1 MFLHSWVLFP
11 VVAFILCVG
20 CGLLVDRIA
29 GRPLPGALIAPV
41 GMAAVV
47 VIASF
52 FTWPEATA
60 PLTPWALAV
69 AAIAGYVVGWGRLRA
84 SLRRW
89 RHAIWPGVAALL
101 PAGMMSLP
109 VLVTGKAGFTGYG
122 RIVDLAYQIAWAGY
136 LQTGGQG
143 KPDNIG
149 SSFNVIADKLAAIH
163 YPAGGQAALGALS
176 RAAGIDVIWAW
187 QPFMAGLGA
196 VLGLA
201 LYVLLKPAI
210 ADPRLRAVAAGVAA
224 QPTILFSYAMTSGI
238 KELGGVALII
248 LAAALLV
255 LYPPSEGGLRRVVP
269 LSIALAGA
277 VSAFSVGA
285 IPWIGMFA
293 LLLFVSELLRAHA
306 HRVRVVGMWV
316 WMTLLA
322 VVLGLPAVVSGVT
335 IAQIATAGGPE
346 GLGNLAAAVPVWS
359 AAGVWLTPDYRF
371 PIADGGAEVPTII
384 GIVLVLVLAI
394 IGIAWSVRR
403 RLLVYVALGVAGVVA
418 LAYVAR
424 ASATWSDFKAITV
437 TAPFILTLGFVGAA
451 AVGMWR
457 RTVGIALGGLVVVGV
472 LAGNFLFFH
481 GTSFAPYDR
490 LHDLEQIADKYDGQG
505 PSLYPVF
512 EEYSEYLLRD
522 MDASS
527 LSNPAN
533 FDPGWNAQAL
543 PGLQFVRDMDE
554 YKLDYLNSLDTI
566 VLRRD
571 PTSSRPP
578 GNWRLVETTPFHEIW
593 KKVPDAPRIVD
604 HIGFRG
610 DPKARMKAKKPLK
623 PACTMLRTALADAGD
638 DVEVRYA
645 TSPQLVQ
652 FSDPGFVSPGSIPQP
667 PDYVTRTPGEMTGQ
681 VELPV
686 DGDYTIYLRGSV
698 GRKVTVTVDGK
709 EIGDVKWEEAYP
721 GNYMPLGVHDLKA
734 GVHKIVVQRG
744 GGSPLPGTGN
754 EIGSASTT
762 GLVGPLAFLP
772 DQPVKLVTV
781 SKERAQELCEDGR
794 TTMDWMEIVERPS

>member
-490 LHDLEQIADKYDGQG
+490 LHDLEQIAEQVRRPG
-505 PSLYPVF
+505 PVAVPGVRGVQRVPPARHGRIEPLEPGELRPGLERAGAAGPAVRPRHGRVQARLPELAGHDRAAPGSDVEPTARQLAPRRDDAVPRDL
-512 EEYSEYLLRD
+512 EEGPGRAADRRPHRLPRRPEGAHEGEEAPEARVHDAAHRPRGCRGRRRGPLRHV
-522 MDASS
+522 AAARAV
-527 LSNPAN
+527 LRPRLRL
-533 FDPGWNAQAL
+533 PGWI
-543 PGLQFVRDMDE
+543 P
-554 YKLDYLNSLDTI
+554 
-566 VLRRD
+566 
-571 PTSSRPP
+571 SR
-578 GNWRLVETTPFHEIW
+578 
-593 KKVPDAPRIVD
+593 
-604 HIGFRG
+604 
-610 DPKARMKAKKPLK
+610 
-623 PACTMLRTALADAGD
+623 
-638 DVEVRYA
+638 
-645 TSPQLVQ
+645 
-652 FSDPGFVSPGSIPQP
+652 
-667 PDYVTRTPGEMTGQ
+667 
-681 VELPV
+681 
-686 DGDYTIYLRGSV
+686 
-698 GRKVTVTVDGK
+698 
-709 EIGDVKWEEAYP
+709 
-721 GNYMPLGVHDLKA
+721 
-734 GVHKIVVQRG
+734 
-744 GGSPLPGTGN
+744 
-754 EIGSASTT
+754 
-762 GLVGPLAFLP
+762 
-772 DQPVKLVTV
+772 
-781 SKERAQELCEDGR
+781 R
-794 TTMDWMEIVERPS
+794 TT

>member
-1 MFLHSWVLFP
+1 
-11 VVAFILCVG
+11 
-20 CGLLVDRIA
+20 
-29 GRPLPGALIAPV
+29 
-41 GMAAVV
+41 
-47 VIASF
+47 
-52 FTWPEATA
+52 
-60 PLTPWALAV
+60 
-69 AAIAGYVVGWGRLRA
+69 
-84 SLRRW
+84 
-89 RHAIWPGVAALL
+89 
-101 PAGMMSLP
+101 
-109 VLVTGKAGFTGYG
+109 
-122 RIVDLAYQIAWAGY
+122 
-136 LQTGGQG
+136 
-143 KPDNIG
+143 
-149 SSFNVIADKLAAIH
+149 
-163 YPAGGQAALGALS
+163 
-176 RAAGIDVIWAW
+176 
-187 QPFMAGLGA
+187 
-196 VLGLA
+196 
-201 LYVLLKPAI
+201 
-210 ADPRLRAVAAGVAA
+210 
-224 QPTILFSYAMTSGI
+224 MTSGI

-248 LAAALLV
+248 LAASLLV
-255 LYPPSEGGLRRVVP
+255 LHAPGDGGLRRVVP

-293 LLLFVSELLRAHA
+293 LLLFVAELLRARA
-306 HRVRVVGMWV
+306 HRLRVVGMWV

-346 GLGNLAAAVPVWS
+346 GLGQPGRRCPRLVGGRASGSRPTTASRS
-359 AAGVWLTPDYRF
+359 AT
-371 PIADGGAEVPTII
+371 GGAEVPTII

-394 IGIAWSVRR
+394 VGVAWSVRR

-457 RTVGIALGGLVVVGV
+457 RAAGLVLGGLVVVGV
-472 LAGNFLFFH
+472 LAGNLLFIH

-490 LHDLEQIADKYDGQG
+490 LHDLQQIAEKYDGQG

-522 MDASS
+522 MDGSS

-533 FDPGWNAQAL
+533 FDPGWNAEAL

-554 YKLDYLNSLDTI
+554 YKLDYLNSLQTI

-571 PTSSRPP
+571 PTASRPP
-578 GNWRLVETTPFHEIW
+578 GNWHARRDDAVPRGLAEDPGRAADPRPHRLPRRPEGPHEGQE
-593 KKVPDAPRIVD
+593 APRSP
-604 HIGFRG
+604 R
-610 DPKARMKAKKPLK
+610 ARSCARRCARPGTT
-623 PACTMLRTALADAGD
+623 CRC
-638 DVEVRYA
+638 A
-645 TSPQLVQ
+645 TRRRRSSCSSPT
-652 FSDPGFVSPGSIPQP
+652 PGFVSPGWIPQP

-698 GRKVTVTVDGK
+698 GRKVHVSVDGK
-709 EIGDVKWEEAYP
+709 RIGSVQWEEAYP

-734 GVHKIVVQRG
+734 GVHKVNVQRG

-754 EIGSASTT
+754 EIGSGSTT

-781 SKERAQELCEDGR
+781 SRQRAQELCEDGR
-794 TTMDWMEIVERPS
+794 TLMDWMEIVEKPS

>member
-1 MFLHSWVLFP
+1 
-11 VVAFILCVG
+11 
-20 CGLLVDRIA
+20 
-29 GRPLPGALIAPV
+29 
-41 GMAAVV
+41 
-47 VIASF
+47 
-52 FTWPEATA
+52 
-60 PLTPWALAV
+60 
-69 AAIAGYVVGWGRLRA
+69 
-84 SLRRW
+84 
-89 RHAIWPGVAALL
+89 
-101 PAGMMSLP
+101 
-109 VLVTGKAGFTGYG
+109 
-122 RIVDLAYQIAWAGY
+122 
-136 LQTGGQG
+136 
-143 KPDNIG
+143 
-149 SSFNVIADKLAAIH
+149 
-163 YPAGGQAALGALS
+163 
-176 RAAGIDVIWAW
+176 
-187 QPFMAGLGA
+187 
-196 VLGLA
+196 
-201 LYVLLKPAI
+201 
-210 ADPRLRAVAAGVAA
+210 
-224 QPTILFSYAMTSGI
+224 MTSGI

-293 LLLFVSELLRAHA
+293 LILFIAELVRAHA

-346 GLGNLAAAVPVWS
+346 GLGNLAAAVPAWS
-359 AAGVWLTPDYRF
+359 AAGVWITPDYRF
-371 PIADGGAEVPTII
+371 PIGDGGAEVPTII

-472 LAGNFLFFH
+472 LAGNLVFFH
-481 GTSFAPYDR
+481 GTSLAPYDR

-527 LSNPAN
+527 LTNPAN
-533 FDPGWNAQAL
+533 FDPGWNPQAL
-543 PGLQFVRDMDE
+543 PGLQFVRDVDE

-578 GNWRLVETTPFHEIW
+578 GNWRLVETTAFHEIW
-593 KKVPDAPRIVD
+593 KKIPGAPRIVD

-610 DPKARMKAKKPLK
+610 DPKARMKAKKPLE
-623 PACTMLRTALADAGD
+623 PACTMLRTALKEAGD

-652 FSDPGFVSPGSIPQP
+652 FSDPSFVSPGWIPQP
-667 PDYVTRTPGEMTGQ
+667 PDYVTRTPGEMNGQ

-698 GRKVTVTVDGK
+698 GRPVSVSIDGK
-709 EIGDVKWEEAYP
+709 KIGTVKWEEAYP
-721 GNYMPLGVHDLKA
+721 GNYMPLGLHDLKA
-734 GVHKIVVQRG
+734 GIHKIHVARG

-772 DQPVKLVTV
+772 SGQEKLITV
-781 SKERAQELCEDGR
+781 SKARAQELCEDG
-794 TTMDWMEIVERPS
+794 TTLMDWMEIVEKPS

>member
-1 MFLHSWVLFP
+1 
-11 VVAFILCVG
+11 
-20 CGLLVDRIA
+20 
-29 GRPLPGALIAPV
+29 
-41 GMAAVV
+41 MATVV

-238 KELGGVALII
+238 KEFGGVALII

-293 LLLFVSELLRAHA
+293 LLLFISELVRAHA
-306 HRVRVVGMWV
+306 HRVRVSACG
-316 WMTLLA
+316 
-322 VVLGLPAVVSGVT
+322 SG
-335 IAQIATAGGPE
+335 
-346 GLGNLAAAVPVWS
+346 
-359 AAGVWLTPDYRF
+359 
-371 PIADGGAEVPTII
+371 
-384 GIVLVLVLAI
+384 
-394 IGIAWSVRR
+394 
-403 RLLVYVALGVAGVVA
+403 
-418 LAYVAR
+418 
-424 ASATWSDFKAITV
+424 
-437 TAPFILTLGFVGAA
+437 
-451 AVGMWR
+451 
-457 RTVGIALGGLVVVGV
+457 
-472 LAGNFLFFH
+472 
-481 GTSFAPYDR
+481 
-490 LHDLEQIADKYDGQG
+490 
-505 PSLYPVF
+505 
-512 EEYSEYLLRD
+512 
-522 MDASS
+522 
-527 LSNPAN
+527 
-533 FDPGWNAQAL
+533 
-543 PGLQFVRDMDE
+543 
-554 YKLDYLNSLDTI
+554 
-566 VLRRD
+566 
-571 PTSSRPP
+571 
-578 GNWRLVETTPFHEIW
+578 
-593 KKVPDAPRIVD
+593 
-604 HIGFRG
+604 
-610 DPKARMKAKKPLK
+610 
-623 PACTMLRTALADAGD
+623 
-638 DVEVRYA
+638 
-645 TSPQLVQ
+645 
-652 FSDPGFVSPGSIPQP
+652 
-667 PDYVTRTPGEMTGQ
+667 
-681 VELPV
+681 
-686 DGDYTIYLRGSV
+686 
-698 GRKVTVTVDGK
+698 
-709 EIGDVKWEEAYP
+709 
-721 GNYMPLGVHDLKA
+721 
-734 GVHKIVVQRG
+734 
-744 GGSPLPGTGN
+744 
-754 EIGSASTT
+754 
-762 GLVGPLAFLP
+762 
-772 DQPVKLVTV
+772 
-781 SKERAQELCEDGR
+781 
-794 TTMDWMEIVERPS
+794 

>member
-1 MFLHSWVLFP
+1 
-11 VVAFILCVG
+11 
-20 CGLLVDRIA
+20 
-29 GRPLPGALIAPV
+29 
-41 GMAAVV
+41 
-47 VIASF
+47 
-52 FTWPEATA
+52 
-60 PLTPWALAV
+60 
-69 AAIAGYVVGWGRLRA
+69 
-84 SLRRW
+84 
-89 RHAIWPGVAALL
+89 
-101 PAGMMSLP
+101 
-109 VLVTGKAGFTGYG
+109 
-122 RIVDLAYQIAWAGY
+122 
-136 LQTGGQG
+136 
-143 KPDNIG
+143 
-149 SSFNVIADKLAAIH
+149 
-163 YPAGGQAALGALS
+163 
-176 RAAGIDVIWAW
+176 
-187 QPFMAGLGA
+187 
-196 VLGLA
+196 
-201 LYVLLKPAI
+201 
-210 ADPRLRAVAAGVAA
+210 
-224 QPTILFSYAMTSGI
+224 MTSGI

-346 GLGNLAAAVPVWS
+346 GLGNLAAAVPAWS

-394 IGIAWSVRR
+394 VGIAWSVRR

-437 TAPFILTLGFVGAA
+437 TAPFILHARL
-451 AVGMWR
+451 R
-457 RTVGIALGGLVVVGV
+457 RRRGRRDVAPRRSGSRS
-472 LAGNFLFFH
+472 AGSSSSVSSPA
-481 GTSFAPYDR
+481 TSSSSTARASRPTTASTTSSR
-490 LHDLEQIADKYDGQG
+490 SRTSYDGQG

-554 YKLDYLNSLDTI
+554 YKLDYLNSLKTI

-571 PTSSRPP
+571 PT
-578 GNWRLVETTPFHEIW
+578 VEPAARQL
-593 KKVPDAPRIVD
+593 APRRDDAVPRD
-604 HIGFRG
+604 LEA
-610 DPKARMKAKKPLK
+610 DPGRAADRRPHRLPRRPEGAHEGEEAPEARVHDAAHRP
-623 PACTMLRTALADAGD
+623 ADAG
-638 DVEVRYA
+638 RRRRGA
-645 TSPQLVQ
+645 LRRRRRSSCSSPTRA
-652 FSDPGFVSPGSIPQP
+652 SCPPAGS
-667 PDYVTRTPGEMTGQ
+667 RS
-681 VELPV
+681 
-686 DGDYTIYLRGSV
+686 R
-698 GRKVTVTVDGK
+698 
-709 EIGDVKWEEAYP
+709 
-721 GNYMPLGVHDLKA
+721 
-734 GVHKIVVQRG
+734 
-744 GGSPLPGTGN
+744 
-754 EIGSASTT
+754 
-762 GLVGPLAFLP
+762 
-772 DQPVKLVTV
+772 
-781 SKERAQELCEDGR
+781 R
-794 TTMDWMEIVERPS
+794 TTSRARRAR